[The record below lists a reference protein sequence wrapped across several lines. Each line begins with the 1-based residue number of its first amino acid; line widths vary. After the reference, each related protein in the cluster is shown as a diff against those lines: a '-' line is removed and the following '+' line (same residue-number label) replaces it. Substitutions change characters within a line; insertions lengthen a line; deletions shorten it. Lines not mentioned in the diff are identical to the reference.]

1 MIKITSA
8 SKSFGKQVVLDD
20 VSLEFKSAGLYVFW
34 GKSGCGKST
43 LLNIIAGYDT
53 FTSGEITVTEDIMT
67 IFQNYELINELTV
80 YDNIFLGRKP
90 TSENKKLLKKMGIS
104 KLMKQYPEEL
114 SGGQKQRVG
123 ITRALIS
130 NPSIICCDE
139 PTESLDVENKA
150 IVLNILK
157 EYAENHIVIMA
168 THQKDTVLDYADYVI
183 QFKDTHVNMFTRSG
197 FTEHDPVPSKTVP
210 VPENKIHSLIHKV
223 IRKKHAVFIGI
234 FTLLLALAQGLSILK
249 QNLFYIPD
257 THKVLNGEMIY
268 FKSELSQEKL
278 EENGMKHVTKIITF
292 QNLTIDDTEY
302 LTNIYPYVENTE
314 NLTIKGDIPS
324 GLNVLINQNTAD
336 SLFSG
341 KYENE
346 TLTLP
351 FSLGPFTSTL
361 DVTVTGLIE
370 EPDTSAMNIYYNLD
384 DVVNYL
390 STVRSEDGLPLSS
403 YYESSANLYQKHINY
418 QNMEN
423 ALTSYEFYKAYN
435 PLFSERK
442 ENRDKSQIFIYMFNG
457 IIAVTFVLLLVFIVL
472 YMKKET
478 DSYCKTLVI
487 LLSQNLSSFRLKKE
501 YILQTFLPLTVLC
514 LFDTGILFFIQKK
527 ITHISV
533 IPLMIFAI
541 VSLSAAMITV
551 FIQLTKLK
559 EDQISTLLKENN

>member
-20 VSLEFKSAGLYVFW
+20 VSLEFRSGGLYVLW

-67 IFQNYELINELTV
+67 IFQNYELISELTV

-157 EYAENHIVIMA
+157 EYAKDHIVIMA

-183 QFKDTHVNMFTRSG
+183 QFKDTHVNMFTRTG
-197 FTEHDPVPSKTVP
+197 FTEHEPVLSRTVP

-234 FTLLLALAQGLSILK
+234 FTLLLVLAQGLSILK

-257 THKVLNGEMIY
+257 THNVLNGEMMY

-278 EENGMKHVTKIITF
+278 EQNGVKHATKIISF
-292 QNLTIDDTEY
+292 QNINIDDTEY

-324 GLNVLINQNTAD
+324 GLNVLINQNTSD
-336 SLFSG
+336 KLFSG

-370 EPDTSAMNIYYNLD
+370 EPDTDAMNIYYNLD
-384 DVVNYL
+384 DVVSYL
-390 STVRSEDGLPLSS
+390 STVRSEDGLPLSN
-403 YYESSANLYQKHINY
+403 YYETSATLYQKPINY
-418 QNMEN
+418 QNMEK
-423 ALTSYEFYKAYN
+423 ALESYSFYKAYS

-457 IIAVTFVLLLVFIVL
+457 IIVVTFVLLLAFIIL

-487 LLSQNLSSFRLKKE
+487 LLSQNLSSFKLKKE
-501 YILQTFLPLTVLC
+501 YILQTFLPLAAICFIDIGV
-514 LFDTGILFFIQKK
+514 LFFIQKK
-527 ITHISV
+527 INHLSV
-533 IPLMIFAI
+533 IPLMLFAVI
-541 VSLSAAMITV
+541 SLSAAMITV
-551 FIQLTKLK
+551 FIQLTKIK
-559 EDQISTLLKENN
+559 EDKISTLLKENN